1 MKVVVLGAGALGSV
15 LAGHL
20 ARAGEDVMLVAR
32 GERAQYSK
40 KHGLTITGL
49 VDFTVPCPVVTDV
62 KSISHAD
69 VLIATVK
76 TYDTESALAGISDLA
91 VSDPCRGRSAD
102 SDHRMVKIRRMGG
115 LDGRTRSHQA

>member
-1 MKVVVLGAGALGSV
+1 MVAGIRRACLELAIRTRRLRGEGQEAIFVARDGIREEVRMKVVVLGAGALGSV

-76 TYDTESALAGISDLA
+76 T
-91 VSDPCRGRSAD
+91 
-102 SDHRMVKIRRMGG
+102 
-115 LDGRTRSHQA
+115 